1 MRAEV
6 IAVGIK
12 SSDFSYKSHQ
22 MTLKNATDITSE
34 IHKYACRLFDEL
46 WDGAPIRHLGLHT
59 SRIRDGVDMRQMDL
73 FDETDY
79 EKLKG

>member
-46 WDGAPIRHLGLHT
+46 WTARLSGISGSTRAASGTVWI
-59 SRIRDGVDMRQMDL
+59 
-73 FDETDY
+73 
-79 EKLKG
+79 